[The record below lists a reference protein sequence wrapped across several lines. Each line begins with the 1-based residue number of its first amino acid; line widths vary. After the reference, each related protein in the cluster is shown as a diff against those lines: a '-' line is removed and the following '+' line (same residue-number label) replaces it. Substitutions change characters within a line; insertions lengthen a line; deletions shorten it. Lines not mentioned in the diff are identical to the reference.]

1 MTAAINN
8 PRDVIPLISVGDGG
22 HLASFALRVATP
34 DDRNYIECSWRK
46 AEKSANGHL
55 ERERFAQCQDAAMHA
70 ILDRESTTVTI
81 AHPVADP
88 EVIAGYIVS
97 RAPAKV
103 IRKGPSSV
111 KEIGP
116 APIVYF
122 LFVRDE
128 CRRLGIARALL
139 GELPERR
146 DVIFTTR
153 PSHVRD
159 GEQWKRSPLPIPRA
173 WRYVPRAQFV
183 EIA

>member
-1 MTAAINN
+1 MTAAVSL
-8 PRDVIPLISVGDGG
+8 P
-22 HLASFALRVATP
+22 SFALRVATP
-34 DDRNYIECSWRK
+34 EDRNYIECSWRK

-55 ERERFAQCQDAAMHA
+55 ERERFAQCQDMAMRA

-88 EVIAGYIVS
+88 EVIAGYLVA
-97 RAPAKV
+97 RAPVRV
-103 IRKGPSSV
+103 IRKGPSSLR
-111 KEIGP
+111 EIGP

-128 CRRLGIARALL
+128 CRRLGIARSLL

-153 PSHVRD
+153 PAQHKEGDV
-159 GEQWKRSPLPIPRA
+159 WKRSALPIPRA
-173 WRYVPRAQFV
+173 WQYVPRAQFV

>member
-1 MTAAINN
+1 MTAAVSL
-8 PRDVIPLISVGDGG
+8 P
-22 HLASFALRVATP
+22 SFAIRIATP
-34 DDRNYIECSWRK
+34 EDRTYIECSWRK
-46 AEKSANGHL
+46 AERAANGHL
-55 ERERFAQCQDAAMHA
+55 ERERFAQCQDAAMRA
-70 ILDRESTTVTI
+70 ILDRESTVVTI

-88 EVIAGYIVS
+88 EVIAGYLAARPPV
-97 RAPAKV
+97 KV
-103 IRKGPSSV
+103 IRKGPSNL

-146 DVIFTTR
+146 DVVFTTR
-153 PSHVRD
+153 PAQVKD

-173 WRYVPRAQFV
+173 WQYVARAQFV